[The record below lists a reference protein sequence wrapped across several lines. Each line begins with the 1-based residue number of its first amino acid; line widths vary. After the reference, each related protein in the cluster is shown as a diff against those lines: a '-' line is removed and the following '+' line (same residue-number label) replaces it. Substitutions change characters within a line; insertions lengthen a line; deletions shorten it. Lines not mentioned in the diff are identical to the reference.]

1 MILSDFILT
10 KQRQIKALFPKRNVL
25 CFAGANAM
33 VRHRR
38 VKQHR
43 RDELR
48 EAIREIRLAIS
59 PETAQFVADRVKH
72 HVKPAF

>member
-10 KQRQIKALFPKRNVL
+10 KKRQIKALFPKRNAL

-33 VRHRR
+33 IRHRR

-48 EAIREIRLAIS
+48 EAINLLRLATS
-59 PETAQFVADRVKH
+59 PATAHIIADRIKH